1 MMRTTK
7 GLERVDVLYRR
18 IDDDF
23 LDPAG
28 VSSGFAYR
36 RSRG

>member
-7 GLERVDVLYRR
+7 GFERVDVLYRR

-23 LDPAG
+23 LDPKFSAPIRYWACP
-28 VSSGFAYR
+28 V
-36 RSRG
+36 